1 VIQGVFGL
9 AQSANAVDVPS
20 LAASYGPWIGVRTNH
35 VLDSSGSFAG
45 SDGSSRSISTT
56 EDRDLLLALR
66 SRADL
71 IVVDAATARLERYRA
86 PKSKVPLAIFSSSG
100 DFTSIP
106 AVETSEQPIYLF
118 SSDNSS
124 IYPSNPNV
132 VLVPTS
138 QRPFDGFLE
147 WVKSH
152 SIDSILLESGPTLT
166 AMAFDARIVSQS
178 AITITGVSPE
188 SEPALLTN
196 FFDPEATLVSLASA
210 SGASFT
216 LWVH

>member
-1 VIQGVFGL
+1 MIQGVFGL

-20 LAASYGPWIGVRTNH
+20 LAASYGPWTGVRSNH
-35 VLDSSGSFAG
+35 VLDSGGRFTG
-45 SDGSSRSISTT
+45 NDGSSRSISTT
-56 EDRDLLLALR
+56 EDRELLLTLR

-71 IVVDAATARLERYRA
+71 IVVDAATARFERYRA

-100 DFTSIP
+100 DFTGIP

-118 SSDNSS
+118 SSVNSS
-124 IYPSNPNV
+124 RYPSNPNV
-132 VLVPTS
+132 VLVPTN
-138 QRPFDGFLE
+138 QRPFDGFIE
-147 WVKSH
+147 WAKSL
-152 SIDSILLESGPTLT
+152 SIDAILLEAGPTLT
-166 AMAFDARIVSQS
+166 AMAFDAGIVRQS
-178 AITITGVSPE
+178 AVTTTGDSLV

-196 FFDPEATLVSLASA
+196 PFDSQATLVSLGLA